1 MRITLIASD
10 VSGNAL
16 GRTGLL
22 AEILSQEFDVEILG
36 TAFGEGIWAPLQKK
50 LRLKAVVRG
59 QRWPAYLGA
68 MHTLQR
74 QITGDVVYAVKP
86 LMSSF
91 GVALLHRRRTG
102 CPLVLDIDDEE
113 RAFRRRASLRE
124 PLSLLRTVSA
134 PNQGYWTKQMVRRV
148 LAADALTV
156 ASTPLQQHFGGTLV
170 RHARNTDQFRP
181 RPEWQTAAKER
192 LGVAGQGVV
201 MFFGTPRPHKGLE
214 DAAAAV
220 DQMRHEAVLVV
231 VGADEADSYT
241 SMLKRQYPRVRF
253 HPPCAFDE
261 APFLLQAADVMIALQ
276 RDLPASRY
284 QSPAKLMDAM
294 AVAKPV
300 VATALSD
307 IPEILGG
314 SRGYVVPPGDV
325 SAAARC
331 LDDILDHPEQARQMG
346 QRARAWCLQHA
357 SYDSVQRSL
366 NRLMNAVS
374 VRAQP

>member
-16 GRTGLL
+16 GRTALL
-22 AEILSQEFDVEILG
+22 AEILRREFDVEVLG
-36 TAFGEGIWAPLQKK
+36 TAFGEGIWAPLQKS
-50 LRLKAVVRG
+50 LRLKTVVRG
-59 QRWPAYLGA
+59 QRWPVYLSA
-68 MHTLQR
+68 MRSLQR

-102 CPLVLDIDDEE
+102 CPLVLDIDDDE

-124 PLSLLRTVSA
+124 PLSLLRTISA
-134 PNQGYWTKQMVRRV
+134 PNQRFWTERIGQRV
-148 LAADALTV
+148 PTADALTV

-170 RHARNTDQFRP
+170 RHARNTEQLRP
-181 RPEWQTAAKER
+181 RPEWQAAAKER

-214 DAAAAV
+214 DAAVAV
-220 DQMRHEAVLVV
+220 AQMRHEAVLVV

-241 SMLKRQYPRVRF
+241 STLKRQYPQVRF

-261 APFLLQAADVMIALQ
+261 ALFLLQAADVMIALQ

-307 IPEILGG
+307 IPEILGDR
-314 SRGYVVPPGDV
+314 RGYVVPPGDV
-325 SAAARC
+325 PAATRC
-331 LDDILDHPEQARQMG
+331 LDDVFDHPEEARQMG
-346 QRARAWCLQHA
+346 QRARIWCVQHA
-357 SYDSVQRSL
+357 SHDSVQRSL
-366 NRLMNAVS
+366 NRLMRSLAA
-374 VRAQP
+374 RPQL